1 MKIYDYNGK
10 KNVSGDRIREA
21 RLKRRLTQEDFAAKL
36 QIAGVTIERDSISR
50 IEIGTRFVA
59 DYELMIISEV
69 LGVTVEW
76 LLSTDDEYTNH
87 RKPGGLFFYPE
98 MLDNILTVVY
108 NTGQEVIEYSKGADK
123 RKQTLQ
129 SESIR
134 QN

>member
-69 LGVTVEW
+69 LGR
-76 LLSTDDEYTNH
+76 DC
-87 RKPGGLFFYPE
+87 
-98 MLDNILTVVY
+98 
-108 NTGQEVIEYSKGADK
+108 
-123 RKQTLQ
+123 
-129 SESIR
+129 
-134 QN
+134 